1 MPLLDQNSHRPNRQ
15 PFNSTKQDSLKMISR
30 LVYPSYACAYTRLM
44 DGKSEAKKRAMLLGA
59 IP

>member
-1 MPLLDQNSHRPNRQ
+1 
-15 PFNSTKQDSLKMISR
+15 MISR